1 MATNRVYEES
11 SQRAVPV
18 PSGVTSGDP
27 VCVGAALPGVAL
39 IDRDAD
45 GEATVQFDG
54 EFNLPVAATA
64 AMAVGDLV
72 YITAATRVLSNTAA
86 GNVRFGYL
94 MEVITGAGT
103 VTRRVKIGY

>member
-1 MATNRVYEES
+1 MATNRVFEKS

-18 PSGVTSGDP
+18 PTGVVSGDP
-27 VCVGAALPGVAL
+27 VLIGEALVGVAL

-54 EFNLPVAATA
+54 EFNLEIVAGG
-64 AMAVGDLV
+64 AMAVGDIV
-72 YITAATRVLSNTAA
+72 YIDDATNRELSDTNT
-86 GNVRFGYL
+86 GVRFGYL
-94 MEVITGAGT
+94 MEVISGAGT